1 MAENS
6 HTHDSRLTPQE
17 ILKNFWGYDLFRPL
31 QEDVINSVLEG
42 KDTLALM
49 PTGGGKSLCYQ
60 VPALAKDGLCLVISP
75 LIALMKDQVENL
87 RRKNITAFAIY
98 SGMSRAEVIN
108 TLKVATNSNCKF
120 LYVSPER
127 LETNLFKEYLPG
139 MHINLVA
146 VDEAHCI
153 SQWGYDFRPPYLRIA
168 ALREELPDVPVIALT
183 ASATKEVQDD
193 ICNKLTSP
201 LTPFRQGRRGDALS
215 DRYPKY
221 KIQQIVQYENARI
234 NRANSTEAEA
244 KLWHLL
250 RNSKTGYKFRRQHP
264 IEAFIVDFVCLEKG
278 LIIEVDGGYH
288 NNEEQKLYDEYRTNA
303 IKQKKFT
310 VLRFSNDE
318 VLADSYDVQ
327 KKITDFIKLLDID
340 RGTAVAAPFSIGD
353 GEGLGM
359 RWNIFRQSFERKN
372 LSYSVFE
379 VDSKINKVI
388 EILKK
393 VPGSAIVYCKSRKR
407 TKEIAELLQLQN
419 IVSVFYHAGLPQEE
433 RNKRQEE
440 WIKNKTR
447 VIVCTNAF
455 GMGIDKPDV
464 RTVAHV
470 DMPDCLENYYQE
482 AGRAG
487 RDGQK
492 SFAVMLYDERDIVEL
507 ESLAAIRYPSLDDIK
522 NVYQC
527 VANYLQIP
535 AGTGEGNTYDFDI
548 NDFVKKFKINS
559 NIAVYALK
567 ALEQDSWLELNDQVF
582 LPSKVKFT
590 ANKQTLY
597 EFEKAHPELEP
608 AIKALL
614 RGYEGIFDSPT
625 SISETV
631 LIRLLKKDVEE
642 IKKDLFQLHL
652 FGIIHYEPQ
661 KDKPQLYF
669 PRNRVRVEDVSI
681 NMELYNRRKEKF
693 SARVKNIIQFVREP
707 VTCRSK
713 MIGAYFGDN
722 KLHNCNVCDNCLRQK
737 KVHIDEKEFEK
748 ISDRIQAVLGPQP
761 LPSKELLDK
770 LGAIKKEKAW
780 KVIEFLQ
787 AENKLEV
794 DKAGWVR
801 LK

>member
-1 MAENS
+1 
-6 HTHDSRLTPQE
+6 
-17 ILKNFWGYDLFRPL
+17 
-31 QEDVINSVLEG
+31 
-42 KDTLALM
+42 M

-139 MHINLVA
+139 MNINLVA

-168 ALREELPDVPVIALT
+168 ALREELKDVPVLALT

-193 ICNKLTSP
+193 ICEKLQ
-201 LTPFRQGRRGDALS
+201 F
-215 DRYPKY
+215 K
-221 KIQQIVQYENARI
+221 
-234 NRANSTEAEA
+234 
-244 KLWHLL
+244 
-250 RNSKTGYKFRRQHP
+250 
-264 IEAFIVDFVCLEKG
+264 EK
-278 LIIEVDGGYH
+278 
-288 NNEEQKLYDEYRTNA
+288 
-303 IKQKKFT
+303 
-310 VLRFSNDE
+310 
-318 VLADSYDVQ
+318 
-327 KKITDFIKLLDID
+327 
-340 RGTAVAAPFSIGD
+340 
-353 GEGLGM
+353 
-359 RWNIFRQSFERKN
+359 NIFRQSFERKN
-372 LSYSVFE
+372 LSYSVFK

-388 EILKK
+388 EILTK
-393 VPGSAIVYCKSRKR
+393 VQGSAIVYCKSRKR

-419 IVSVFYHAGLPQEE
+419 IVADFYHAGLPQEE
-433 RNKRQEE
+433 RNKRQED

-464 RTVAHV
+464 RSVIHADV
-470 DMPDCLENYYQE
+470 PDCLENYYQE

-487 RDGQK
+487 RDGEK
-492 SFAVMLYDERDIVEL
+492 SFAVLLYDDNDITEL
-507 ESLAAIRYPSLDDIK
+507 EGLAAIRYPSLDDIK
-522 NVYQC
+522 NVYQS

-535 AGTGEGNTYDFDI
+535 AGSGEGNYFDFDI
-548 NDFVKKFKINS
+548 NDFVKKFKLNTHTAIYS
-559 NIAVYALK
+559 LK
-567 ALEQDSWLELNDQVF
+567 ALEQDNWLALNEQVF

-590 ANKQTLY
+590 TSKESLY

-614 RGYEGIFDSPT
+614 RGYEGIFDFPT
-625 SISETV
+625 SISEIV
-631 LIRLLKKDVEE
+631 LIRLLKKEVGE
-642 IKKDLFQLHL
+642 IKKDLTQLHL
-652 FGIIHYEPQ
+652 YGIIHYEPQ
-661 KDKPQLYF
+661 KDSPQLYF
-669 PRNRVRVEDVSI
+669 PRNRVKVEDLSV
-681 NMELYNRRKEKF
+681 NMDLYHRRKEKF
-693 SARVKNIIQFVREP
+693 VARVKNIIQYVCEL

-713 MIGAYFGDN
+713 MIGTYFGDN
-722 KLHNCNVCDNCLRQK
+722 KLHNCKVCDNCLRQK

-748 ISDRIQAVLGPQP
+748 ISNRIQTVLAPQP
-761 LPSKELLDK
+761 LPSKELMDQ

-780 KVIEFLQ
+780 RVIEFLQ

-794 DKAGWVR
+794 DNAGWVR

>member
-1 MAENS
+1 MKKKVHTGDSQLTTHNS
-6 HTHDSRLTPQE
+6 PLTTHK
-17 ILKNFWGYDLFRPL
+17 ILKEYWGYDAFRAL
-31 QEDVINSVLEG
+31 QGDVINSVLEG

-87 RRKNITAFAIY
+87 RKKNITAFSIY

-108 TLKVATNSNCKF
+108 TLQVATNSNCKF

-127 LETNLFKEYLPG
+127 LETNLFQEYLPG
-139 MHINLVA
+139 MNINLVA

-168 ALREELPDVPVIALT
+168 SLREQLNNVPVLALT

-193 ICNKLTSP
+193 ICERLQFK
-201 LTPFRQGRRGDALS
+201 
-215 DRYPKY
+215 
-221 KIQQIVQYENARI
+221 
-234 NRANSTEAEA
+234 
-244 KLWHLL
+244 
-250 RNSKTGYKFRRQHP
+250 
-264 IEAFIVDFVCLEKG
+264 EK
-278 LIIEVDGGYH
+278 
-288 NNEEQKLYDEYRTNA
+288 
-303 IKQKKFT
+303 
-310 VLRFSNDE
+310 
-318 VLADSYDVQ
+318 
-327 KKITDFIKLLDID
+327 
-340 RGTAVAAPFSIGD
+340 
-353 GEGLGM
+353 
-359 RWNIFRQSFERKN
+359 NIFRQSFERKN

-388 EILKK
+388 EILNK
-393 VPGSAIVYCKSRKR
+393 VQGSAIVYCKSRKR

-419 IVSVFYHAGLPQEE
+419 IVADFYHAGLPQED
-433 RNKRQEE
+433 RNKRQED

-464 RTVAHV
+464 RSVVHADV
-470 DMPDCLENYYQE
+470 PDCLENYYQE

-492 SFAVMLYDERDIVEL
+492 SFAVLLYDDNDITEL
-507 ESLAAIRYPSLDDIK
+507 ESLAAIRYPSLDDMK
-522 NVYQC
+522 KVYQS

-535 AGTGEGNTYDFDI
+535 AGSGEGNYFDFDI
-548 NDFVKKFKINS
+548 SDFVKRFKLNS
-559 NIAVYALK
+559 HTTVYALK
-567 ALEQDSWLELNDQVF
+567 ALEQDNWLALNEQVF

-590 ANKQTLY
+590 TNKETLHD
-597 EFEKAHPELEP
+597 FEKTHPELEP

-614 RGYEGIFDSPT
+614 RGYEGIFDFPT
-625 SISETV
+625 SISELV

-642 IKKDLFQLHL
+642 IKKDLHQLHQY
-652 FGIIHYEPQ
+652 GVIHYEPQ
-661 KDKPQLYF
+661 KDSPQLYF
-669 PRNRVRVEDVSI
+669 PRNRVKVEDLSI
-681 NMELYNRRKEKF
+681 NMDLYHKRKERF
-693 SARVKNIIQFVREP
+693 VARVKNIIQYVAEL

-713 MIGAYFGDN
+713 MIGSYFGDN
-722 KLHNCNVCDNCLRQK
+722 KLHNCRVCDNCLRQK

-748 ISDRIQAVLGPQP
+748 ISHRIQTVLAPQP
-761 LPSKELLDK
+761 LPSKELMDQ

-794 DKAGWVR
+794 DNAGWVR

>member
-1 MAENS
+1 LLYPLKDI
-6 HTHDSRLTPQE
+6 HQ
-17 ILKNFWGYDLFRPL
+17 ILKEYWGYDSFRPL
-31 QEDVINSVLEG
+31 QADVINSILEG

-87 RRKNITAFAIY
+87 RRKNITAYAIY

-139 MHINLVA
+139 MNINLVA

-168 ALREELPDVPVIALT
+168 TLREELQDVPILALT

-193 ICNKLTSP
+193 ICDKLQ
-201 LTPFRQGRRGDALS
+201 FR
-215 DRYPKY
+215 
-221 KIQQIVQYENARI
+221 
-234 NRANSTEAEA
+234 
-244 KLWHLL
+244 
-250 RNSKTGYKFRRQHP
+250 
-264 IEAFIVDFVCLEKG
+264 EK
-278 LIIEVDGGYH
+278 
-288 NNEEQKLYDEYRTNA
+288 
-303 IKQKKFT
+303 
-310 VLRFSNDE
+310 
-318 VLADSYDVQ
+318 
-327 KKITDFIKLLDID
+327 
-340 RGTAVAAPFSIGD
+340 
-353 GEGLGM
+353 
-359 RWNIFRQSFERKN
+359 NILRQSFERKN
-372 LSYSVFE
+372 LSYSVFK
-379 VDSKINKVI
+379 VDSKINKII
-388 EILKK
+388 EILNK
-393 VPGSAIVYCKSRKR
+393 VHGSAIVYCKSRKR
-407 TKEIAELLQLQN
+407 TKEIAELLQLQD
-419 IVSVFYHAGLPQEE
+419 IVADFYHAGLPQEE
-433 RNKRQEE
+433 RNKRQED

-464 RTVAHV
+464 RSVVHA
-470 DMPDCLENYYQE
+470 DIPDCLENYYQE

-492 SFAVMLYDERDIVEL
+492 SFAVLLYDDKDITEL
-507 ESLAAIRYPSLDDIK
+507 QGLSAIRYPSFDDIK
-522 NVYQC
+522 DVYQA

-535 AGTGEGNTYDFDI
+535 AGSGEGNYFDFDI
-548 NDFVKKFKINS
+548 NDFVKKFKLNTYTAI
-559 NIAVYALK
+559 YALK
-567 ALEQDSWLELNDQVF
+567 ALEQDNWLSLNEQVF

-590 ANKQTLY
+590 TTKEALY
-597 EFEKAHPELEP
+597 NFEKSHPELEP

-614 RGYEGIFDSPT
+614 RGYEGIFDFPT
-625 SISETV
+625 SISEVV

-642 IKKDLFQLHL
+642 IKLDLFQLHKY
-652 FGIIHYEPQ
+652 GIIQYEPQ
-661 KDKPQLYF
+661 KDSPQIYF
-669 PRNRVRVEDVSI
+669 PRNRVKVEDLSI
-681 NMELYNRRKEKF
+681 NMELYHKRKEKF
-693 SARVKNIIQFVREP
+693 VARVKNIVQYVQEL

-722 KLHNCNVCDNCLRQK
+722 KLHDCKVCDNCLRQK
-737 KVHIDEKEFEK
+737 KVHIDQKEFEK
-748 ISDRIQAVLGPQP
+748 ISDRIQSVLAPQP
-761 LPSKELLDK
+761 LPSKELLDQ
-770 LGAIKKEKAW
+770 LGTIKKEKAW

>member
-1 MAENS
+1 LS
-6 HTHDSRLTPQE
+6 DIQK
-17 ILKNFWGYDLFRPL
+17 ILKEFWGYDSFRPL
-31 QEDVINSVLEG
+31 QEDVIESILAN

-139 MHINLVA
+139 MNINLVA

-168 ALREELPDVPVIALT
+168 SLREELKDIPVIALT

-193 ICNKLTSP
+193 ICEKLQ
-201 LTPFRQGRRGDALS
+201 F
-215 DRYPKY
+215 K
-221 KIQQIVQYENARI
+221 
-234 NRANSTEAEA
+234 
-244 KLWHLL
+244 
-250 RNSKTGYKFRRQHP
+250 
-264 IEAFIVDFVCLEKG
+264 EK
-278 LIIEVDGGYH
+278 
-288 NNEEQKLYDEYRTNA
+288 
-303 IKQKKFT
+303 
-310 VLRFSNDE
+310 
-318 VLADSYDVQ
+318 
-327 KKITDFIKLLDID
+327 
-340 RGTAVAAPFSIGD
+340 
-353 GEGLGM
+353 
-359 RWNIFRQSFERKN
+359 NIFRQSFERKN
-372 LSYSVFE
+372 LSYSVFK
-379 VDSKINKVI
+379 VDSKINKII
-388 EILKK
+388 EILNK
-393 VPGSAIVYCKSRKR
+393 VQGGAIVYCKSRKR

-419 IVSVFYHAGLPQEE
+419 IIADFYHAGLPQEE
-433 RNKRQEE
+433 RNKRQED

-464 RTVAHV
+464 RSVVHA
-470 DMPDCLENYYQE
+470 DIPDCLENYYQE

-487 RDGQK
+487 RDGEK
-492 SFAVMLYDERDIVEL
+492 SFAVLLYDDNDITEL
-507 ESLAAIRYPSLDDIK
+507 EGLATIRYPSLDDMK
-522 NVYQC
+522 NVYQS

-535 AGTGEGNTYDFDI
+535 ASTGEGNYFDFDI
-548 NDFVKKFKINS
+548 NDFVKRFKLNTHTSIYS
-559 NIAVYALK
+559 LK
-567 ALEQDSWLELNDQVF
+567 ALEQDSWLSLNEQVF
-582 LPSKVKFT
+582 LPSKIKFT
-590 ANKQTLY
+590 TTKEALY
-597 EFEKAHPELEP
+597 DFERSHPELEP

-614 RGYEGIFDSPT
+614 RGYEGIFDFPT
-625 SISETV
+625 SISEIV

-642 IKKDLFQLHL
+642 IKKDLFRLHQY
-652 FGIIHYEPQ
+652 GIIHYEPQ
-661 KDKPQLYF
+661 KDSPQLYF
-669 PRNRVRVEDVSI
+669 PRNRVKVEDLSM
-681 NMELYNRRKEKF
+681 NMDLYHKRKEKF
-693 SARVKNIIQFVREP
+693 IARVKNIVQYVQEL

-713 MIGAYFGDN
+713 MIGSYFGDT
-722 KLHNCNVCDNCLRQK
+722 KLHNCKVCDNCLRQK

-748 ISDRIQAVLGPQP
+748 ISNRIQTVLAPQP
-761 LPSKELLDK
+761 LPSKELMDQ

-794 DKAGWVR
+794 DNAGWVR

>member
-1 MAENS
+1 MERLS
-6 HTHDSRLTPQE
+6 DTHDSQLTIHK
-17 ILKNFWGYDLFRPL
+17 ILKDYWGYDSFRPL

-60 VPALAKDGLCLVISP
+60 VPALAKEGLCLVISP

-87 RRKNITAFAIY
+87 QRKNITAFAIY
-98 SGMSRAEVIN
+98 SGMSRQEVIN
-108 TLKVATNSNCKF
+108 TLKVATDSNCKF

-127 LETNLFKEYLPG
+127 LETKLFKEYLPG
-139 MHINLVA
+139 ININLIA

-153 SQWGYDFRPPYLRIA
+153 SQWGYDFRPSYLRIA
-168 ALREELPDVPVIALT
+168 ALREELPDVPVLALT

-193 ICNKLTSP
+193 ICDKLNSS
-201 LTPFRQGRRGDALS
+201 LTPLRQTDKEG
-215 DRYPKY
+215 P
-221 KIQQIVQYENARI
+221 
-234 NRANSTEAEA
+234 
-244 KLWHLL
+244 
-250 RNSKTGYKFRRQHP
+250 
-264 IEAFIVDFVCLEKG
+264 G
-278 LIIEVDGGYH
+278 L
-288 NNEEQKLYDEYRTNA
+288 
-303 IKQKKFT
+303 
-310 VLRFSNDE
+310 
-318 VLADSYDVQ
+318 
-327 KKITDFIKLLDID
+327 
-340 RGTAVAAPFSIGD
+340 
-353 GEGLGM
+353 

-388 EILKK
+388 EILTK

-419 IVSVFYHAGLPQEE
+419 IVSDFYHAGLPQEE
-433 RNKRQEE
+433 RNKRQED

-464 RTVAHV
+464 RSVVHV

-487 RDGQK
+487 RDGQR
-492 SFAVMLYDERDIVEL
+492 SFAVMLYDEKDIKEL
-507 ESLAAIRYPSLDDIK
+507 EGLAAIRYPSLDEIK

-527 VANYLQIP
+527 VSNYLQIP
-535 AGTGEGNTYDFDI
+535 AGTGEGNYYDFDI

-559 NIAVYALK
+559 HTALYALK
-567 ALEQDSWLELNDQVF
+567 ALEQDNWLELNDQVF

-590 ANKQTLY
+590 SNKETLY
-597 EFEKAHPELEP
+597 EFEKAHPGLELT
-608 AIKALL
+608 IKALL
-614 RGYEGIFDSPT
+614 RGYEGIFDFST

-631 LIRLLKKDVEE
+631 LIRLLKKNVED
-642 IKKDLFQLHL
+642 IKKDLLQLHL

-661 KDKPQLYF
+661 KDKPQLFF

-681 NMELYNRRKEKF
+681 NMGLYTKRKEKF

-713 MIGAYFGDN
+713 MIGAYFGDS
-722 KLHNCNVCDNCLRQK
+722 KLHNCKICDNCLRQK

-748 ISDRIQAVLGPQP
+748 ISTRIQTILGPQP
-761 LPSKELLDK
+761 LPSKELMDQ
-770 LGAIKKEKAW
+770 LGTIKKEKAW

>member
-1 MAENS
+1 MA
-6 HTHDSRLTPQE
+6 DIKK
-17 ILKNFWGYDLFRPL
+17 ILKEFWGYDVFRPL

-60 VPALAKDGLCLVISP
+60 VPALAKEGLCLVISP

-139 MHINLVA
+139 MNINLLA

-168 ALREELPDVPVIALT
+168 VLREELKDVPVMALT
-183 ASATKEVQDD
+183 ASATREVQDD
-193 ICNKLTSP
+193 ICERLQFK
-201 LTPFRQGRRGDALS
+201 
-215 DRYPKY
+215 
-221 KIQQIVQYENARI
+221 
-234 NRANSTEAEA
+234 
-244 KLWHLL
+244 
-250 RNSKTGYKFRRQHP
+250 
-264 IEAFIVDFVCLEKG
+264 EK
-278 LIIEVDGGYH
+278 
-288 NNEEQKLYDEYRTNA
+288 
-303 IKQKKFT
+303 
-310 VLRFSNDE
+310 
-318 VLADSYDVQ
+318 
-327 KKITDFIKLLDID
+327 
-340 RGTAVAAPFSIGD
+340 
-353 GEGLGM
+353 
-359 RWNIFRQSFERKN
+359 NIFRQSFERKN
-372 LSYSVFE
+372 LSYSVFK

-388 EILKK
+388 EILNK
-393 VPGSAIVYCKSRKR
+393 VHGSAIVYCKSRKR

-419 IVSVFYHAGLPQEE
+419 IVADFYHAGLPQEE
-433 RNKRQEE
+433 RNKRQED

-464 RTVAHV
+464 RSVVHADV
-470 DMPDCLENYYQE
+470 PDCLENYYQE

-487 RDGQK
+487 RDGEK
-492 SFAVMLYDERDIVEL
+492 SFAVLLYDDNDITEL
-507 ESLAAIRYPSLDDIK
+507 EGLAAIRYPSLDDMK
-522 NVYQC
+522 NVYQS

-535 AGTGEGNTYDFDI
+535 ANSGEGNYFDFDI
-548 NDFVKKFKINS
+548 NDFIKKFKLNTHTAIYS
-559 NIAVYALK
+559 LK
-567 ALEQDSWLELNDQVF
+567 ALEQDNWLSLNEQVF
-582 LPSKVKFT
+582 LPSKIKFT
-590 ANKQTLY
+590 TTKQALY
-597 EFEKAHPELEP
+597 DFETSHPELEP

-614 RGYEGIFDSPT
+614 RGYEGIFDFPT
-625 SISETV
+625 SISEIV

-642 IKKDLFQLHL
+642 IKKDLLQLDR
-652 FGIIHYEPQ
+652 FGIIRYDPQ
-661 KDKPQLYF
+661 KDSPQLYF
-669 PRNRVRVEDVSI
+669 PRNRVKVEDLSI
-681 NMELYNRRKEKF
+681 NMELYHKRKEKF
-693 SARVKNIIQFVREP
+693 IARVKNIVQFVQEL

-713 MIGAYFGDN
+713 MIGSYFGDN
-722 KLHNCNVCDNCLRQK
+722 KLHNCKVCDNCLRQK

-748 ISDRIQAVLGPQP
+748 ISNRIQTVLAPQP
-761 LPSKELLDK
+761 LPSKELMDQ
-770 LGAIKKEKAW
+770 LGTIKKEKAW

-794 DKAGWVR
+794 DNAGWVR